1 MMRVSLPVTGL
12 TPFHALNDAH
22 LKINEFLLVFGASGN
37 TGMIAIQLAKK
48 IGAKV
53 TAKNLCKPARNF
65 N

>member
-1 MMRVSLPVTGL
+1 MN
-12 TPFHALNDAH
+12 FCW
-22 LKINEFLLVFGASGN
+22 FLEPLEIGASGN